1 MKPKTKRKTPTKPKK
16 TTRDIT
22 SKTIKNRECAS
33 LIRAIGKYEK
43 NFTDLITN
51 SYEVSPIFLSTLLF
65 ISLYP
70 QLQNSKN
77 STPYKEFF
85 QLLQTDD
92 EFKDKVY
99 RDEYPYTDIEHELY
113 HYQLYPLL
121 HQQLLEVVR
130 ECVNGG
136 YTKKVSNSL
145 LKIASEVSNRGEH
158 N

>member
-1 MKPKTKRKTPTKPKK
+1 MKPKTKRKTPEKPKRN
-16 TTRDIT
+16 TRDIT
-22 SKTIKNRECAS
+22 NKTLKRRENAS
-33 LIRAIGKYEK
+33 LIKTIDKYEK
-43 NFTDLITN
+43 NFTDLITK
-51 SYEVSPIFLSTLLF
+51 SYEVSPLFLSTLLF

-85 QLLQTDD
+85 KLIQTDE

-99 RDEYPYTDIEHELY
+99 RGEYPYTDIESELY

-121 HQQLLEVVR
+121 HQRLLEVVR

-145 LKIASEVSNRGEH
+145 LKIASEVSYTGVRK
-158 N
+158 